1 MSTIDWQQV
10 RTLVGAQSRL
20 DLRHPK
26 TGKVR
31 TSRVLLTVVS
41 YLFSSIILALSLRE
55 HAGDT
60 ETVLFVG
67 LSFAVVLSAF
77 AIVGSYDDLMGRPKD
92 HAWALTLPAS
102 EPTHYVARLLNIAAF
117 ALVMCVSTALPL
129 MVLVGGASGLAKALA
144 AGTLL
149 IYGMLGVTFVVLAVI
164 WLLTLALPYAV
175 FKPVISGARALLV
188 GALVLGYQWIAT
200 QPTLTTDAPWWP
212 PQWLI
217 HGLWAGDGLNASTL
231 GIAAIGVALAL
242 LYGAFFYRHYFALL
256 KKVADGE
263 QAESGRRY
271 AGVAPNVWERVFVRA
286 TETRAAFGFAV
297 AALRGDRLVRG
308 RTWPAALLAFVF
320 AAFGWWMGGL
330 GDMFFYGAAN
340 VLMEP
345 AIQMH
350 LSVLVILLFS
360 SQTMMQAIQFSENDE
375 AAWVF
380 DSLPLR
386 SGRPL
391 QLGVQQAILFRVL
404 LPLHAALALLLAI
417 EMPPAH
423 ALLHAGYWFVACA
436 IVTRAQAIA
445 RSKPPF
451 SRRSDRFSM
460 SERFIPLVLA
470 VPVALAF
477 LLLQVIAFVHP
488 LGAVTMIGGLGLF
501 HVALGHLPSLRP
513 IPPLPAWE
521 PAPRPAEA

>member
-1 MSTIDWQQV
+1 MSINWHQV

-31 TSRVLLTVVS
+31 TSRVMLTVVS
-41 YLFSSIILALSLRE
+41 YLFSSIILALSLRNQ
-55 HAGDT
+55 AGDT
-60 ETVLFVG
+60 EVVLFVG

-102 EPTHYVARLLNIAAF
+102 EPTQYVARLFNIVAF
-117 ALVMCVSTALPL
+117 VFVMCISTALPL
-129 MVLVGGASGLAKALA
+129 VWLIWRASGAGTAIA

-149 IYGMLGVTFVVLAVI
+149 VYGMLGVTFVVLAVI
-164 WLLTLALPYAV
+164 WALTLVLPYRV
-175 FKPVISGARALLV
+175 FKPVIAAARALLV
-188 GALVLGYQWIAT
+188 GALVLGYQWITT
-200 QPTLTTDAPWWP
+200 QPDLTSDAFWWP

-217 HGLWAGDGLNASTL
+217 TGLWSAQSINGATVL
-231 GIAAIGVALAL
+231 IIVIGVMLAF
-242 LYGAFFYRHYFALL
+242 LYGAYFYRHYFTILQRIA
-256 KKVADGE
+256 VGE
-263 QAESGRRY
+263 HQESGRKH
-271 AGVAPNVWERVFVRA
+271 ASVAPYGWERFFVRA
-286 TETRAAFGFAV
+286 PETRAAFGFAV

-320 AAFGWWMGGL
+320 ATFGWWMGGL
-330 GDMFFYGAAN
+330 GDTFVYGVEN
-340 VLMEP
+340 VLSEP
-345 AIQMH
+345 DIQMH

-360 SQTMMQAIQFSENDE
+360 SQTMMQAIQFSDNDE

-391 QLGVQQAILFRVL
+391 QLGVQQALLFRIL
-404 LPLHAALALLLAI
+404 LPLHAALALLLTF
-417 EMPPAH
+417 EMPLGH
-423 ALLHAGYWFVACA
+423 AVLHAGYWFVACA
-436 IVTRAQAIA
+436 LITRLQALS
-445 RSKPPF
+445 RKKPPF

-470 VPVALAF
+470 LPTALAF
-477 LLLQVIAFVHP
+477 LLLQILAFVSP
-488 LGAVTMIGGLGLF
+488 LGAVIMIAGLGLF
-501 HVALGHLPSLRP
+501 HIALGHLPSLQP
-513 IPPLPAWE
+513 LPPLSDWR
-521 PAPRPAEA
+521 RPSLQVGA